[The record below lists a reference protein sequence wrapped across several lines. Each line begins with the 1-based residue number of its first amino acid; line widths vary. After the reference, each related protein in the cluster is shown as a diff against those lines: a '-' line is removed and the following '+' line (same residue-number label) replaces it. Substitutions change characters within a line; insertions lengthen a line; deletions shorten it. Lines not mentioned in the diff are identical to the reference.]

1 MQPYYKY
8 SKGPI
13 FSRPRRFLVEKRV
26 IFMTLIQI
34 VPTVVMKQ
42 TIRSP
47 SPTCRLVGSAVLPV
61 GRPGDK
67 FSHHVSV
74 TASPACLPARAFE
87 LCVIKTARFRK
98 STAVPSTAIASTSH
112 H

>member
-1 MQPYYKY
+1 MQPNYKY
-8 SKGPI
+8 SKEPI
-13 FSRPRRFLVEKRV
+13 FSRPRHFLVEKRV
-26 IFMTLIQI
+26 IFTILIQI

-42 TIRSP
+42 TIRS

-74 TASPACLPARAFE
+74 TASPACPAARAFE

-98 STAVPSTAIASTSH
+98 STAVPATAIASTSH

>member
-67 FSHHVSV
+67 F
-74 TASPACLPARAFE
+74 
-87 LCVIKTARFRK
+87 
-98 STAVPSTAIASTSH
+98 
-112 H
+112 

>member
-1 MQPYYKY
+1 MQPNYKY

-47 SPTCRLVGSAVLPV
+47 SPRAAWLGLLSSLSV
-61 GRPGDK
+61 GRVINSRIMCP
-67 FSHHVSV
+67 SQRALPSRPSV
-74 TASPACLPARAFE
+74 
-87 LCVIKTARFRK
+87 
-98 STAVPSTAIASTSH
+98 
-112 H
+112 